1 MSLFSEVPQA
11 APVAVFKLTQDFNND
26 QFPNKVNL
34 GVGGKLC
41 IAVSHSLYPGGEKFS
56 SLSYTEFIY
65 VCMMVP
71 SYEFLTSCCHYNQKV
86 TQSWLL
92 ASN

>member
-41 IAVSHSLYPGGEKFS
+41 IVVSHSLHPRGKGSPACLTPS
-56 SLSYTEFIY
+56 SS
-65 VCMMVP
+65 M
-71 SYEFLTSCCHYNQKV
+71 FL
-86 TQSWLL
+86 
-92 ASN
+92 